1 MKNFYQKPSNATK
14 IQVEAYSAMPEQGK
28 LARNSVGLFKGLN
41 NFISP
46 KTYSEFYIVPN
57 VIPLAIIP
65 SYKPGDALIKLVSDI
80 VKFNYK
86 ARVIVVNDCSPTDY
100 DSVFEKIQSLSDR
113 ITVLKTP
120 TNYLKAG
127 AINLALTYIKENAI
141 TADVIFTLDDDV
153 QINDYTIG
161 HMASEIMRDERLGA
175 VCSQARAWNKNKNLL
190 TRLQGLEYHGYNVI
204 RKAES
209 GFVNGPLVMHG
220 MLSAFRFEAIMKVGE
235 FATGHLIEDYDM
247 TARIKKAGYD
257 VKFATHAAAW
267 TDVPENFAALWKQR
281 IRWSVGG
288 LEILAKERYL
298 PAIFQD
304 VIGHFMFIATLG
316 SVILAFSIP
325 SENNYPIITWII
337 AMAAISQF
345 VIGYTFNLLTLQSY
359 EDADIWDWI
368 LRMSIIPEF
377 VYANI
382 LTFGLLGSYLFIV
395 YTKVVRKLLKLT
407 RHAEYIDKQISL
419 LFLKAGYSMGWGT
432 R

>member
-1 MKNFYQKPSNATK
+1 MKNFYHKPSNAVK
-14 IQVEAYSAMPEQGK
+14 VQFEAYNAMPERSK
-28 LARNSVGLFKGLN
+28 LLSSSLGFASGLN
-41 NFISP
+41 NFVNP

-65 SYKPGDALIKLVSDI
+65 SYKGGPALIKLVSDI
-80 VKFNYK
+80 ITFNHL
-86 ARVIVVNDCSPTDY
+86 ASVIVVNDSSPAEY
-100 DSVFEKIQSLSDR
+100 DSVFVDIDALSDR
-113 ITVLKTP
+113 VTVLKTP
-120 TNYLKAG
+120 TNFLKAG
-127 AINLALTYIKENAI
+127 AINLALTHIKENNI
-141 TADVIFTLDDDV
+141 KADVIFTLDDDV

-220 MLSAFRFEAIMKVGE
+220 MLSGFRFEAIMKVGE

-267 TDVPENFAALWKQR
+267 TDVPENFNALWKQR

-304 VIGHFMFIATLG
+304 VIGHFMFIATFV

-325 SENNYPIITWII
+325 AENNYPVVTWVI
-337 AMAAISQF
+337 AMVAITQF
-345 VIGYTFNLLTLQSY
+345 VIGFTFNLLTLKSY

-368 LRMSIIPEF
+368 LRITIIPEF
-377 VYANI
+377 IYANI
-382 LTFGLLGSYLFIV
+382 LTVGLLGSYLFIV
-395 YTKVVRKLLKLT
+395 YTKLVRKLLKLT